1 MIILLYNDNRRWVYE
16 EKSSEEKEKTEKEL
30 TRANVVT
37 NIEEQEGKLPVKPD
51 DIISYAGTYGV
62 CKLK

>member
-16 EKSSEEKEKTEKEL
+16 EKSSEEKEL